1 MKTTV
6 KLCFTVICLL
16 LIAGRCQRDDGWAPG
31 GPITMY
37 LLGTWELE
45 KVVTPTKTLV
55 GSQIGFSEKLII
67 KYSEDHIENT
77 FRNDT
82 LIGTEVW
89 RINPAPI
96 AKTKDMTVSVTYR
109 YGLKRL
115 YKMHRTVSQPTI
127 IEASA
132 YLPELGGEADTV
144 KYFYREVW

>member
-1 MKTTV
+1 MKTAV

-16 LIAGRCQRDDGWAPG
+16 LISGRCQRDDGWTPG
-31 GPITMY
+31 GPLTMF

-45 KVVTPTKTLV
+45 KVVTPTKTLT
-55 GSQIGFSEKLII
+55 GNQIGFSERLVI

-89 RINPAPI
+89 RINPSPI
-96 AKTKDMTVSVTYR
+96 AKTKDMTVLVTYR
-109 YGLKRL
+109 YGLKRF
-115 YKMHRTVSQPTI
+115 YKLHETVSQPTI
-127 IEASA
+127 LEASA

-144 KYFYREVW
+144 KYFYKEVW